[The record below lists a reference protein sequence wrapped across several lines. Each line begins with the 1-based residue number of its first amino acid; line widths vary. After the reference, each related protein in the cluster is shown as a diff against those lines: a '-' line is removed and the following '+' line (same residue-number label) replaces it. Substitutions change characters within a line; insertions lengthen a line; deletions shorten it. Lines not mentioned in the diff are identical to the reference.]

1 MESDTNHTTDLEPS
15 AEQVEERIREI
26 CRMGDLPYPDRVVD
40 RIAEDGEVVCLWE
53 EPKVAITID
62 VDER

>member
-1 MESDTNHTTDLEPS
+1 MESDTSDTTDLEPS
-15 AEQVEERIREI
+15 AEERIREI

-40 RIAEDGEVVCLWE
+40 RIAENGEVVCLWE

-62 VDER
+62 VDDR